1 MPFVFET
8 TILTMVRQTPPTAPE
23 ENIVEAETVPQATQ
37 INASSNETGTSH
49 QQNLS
54 QAARAVADAINKLLH
69 TVSTAIGQ
77 NELSEDEDNA
87 EEDLST
93 NEKLHQLSNK
103 KICFHP

>member
-1 MPFVFET
+1 
-8 TILTMVRQTPPTAPE
+8 MVRQTPPTASE

-37 INASSNETGTSH
+37 MNASSSNETGTSH

-77 NELSEDEDNA
+77 NELSEDEDSA

-93 NEKLHQLSNK
+93 NEKLHQSSNK
-103 KICFHP
+103 KICFTHSLDVINR